1 MIQSQRVKTKT
12 DSDIILIEQLLIR
25 EKTNRETLPQ
35 AKTVQ
40 PIDTVKGSSSKKQLN
55 IIVEAPLS
63 NTQYDAMQLYRSS
76 YPGRT
81 ELQNIGWAKK
91 SPWSSSKRIIPR
103 GISCSKSGAT
113 TVPDTSQ
120 FNH

>member
-40 PIDTVKGSSSKKQLN
+40 PIDTVKDNSSKKQLN
-55 IIVEAPLS
+55 IILEAPFS
-63 NTQYDAMQLYRSS
+63 NTHYDAIQLFRSS

-81 ELQNIGWAKK
+81 EL
-91 SPWSSSKRIIPR
+91 
-103 GISCSKSGAT
+103 
-113 TVPDTSQ
+113 
-120 FNH
+120 